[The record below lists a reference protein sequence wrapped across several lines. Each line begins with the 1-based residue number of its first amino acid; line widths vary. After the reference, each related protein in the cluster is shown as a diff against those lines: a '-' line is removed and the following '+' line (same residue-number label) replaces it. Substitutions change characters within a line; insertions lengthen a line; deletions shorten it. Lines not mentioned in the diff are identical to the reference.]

1 MEEKSP
7 IEGEVEDPKEL
18 ISEGEFL
25 YRKGRYADSLRVFNH
40 VISLDPSQ
48 YLAWFNRGVLLE
60 TKGDLKGAQ
69 QSFEIALDLDSSFA
83 PAAANLAVLLDRIG
97 DYTEATKWALT
108 AMSTFD
114 GHPLLKA
121 IVDKSSGA
129 IQKSPVKDWKEVS
142 GWGSAKKGNAPTPA
156 IMVPPEKGEEVVFEG
171 GPEEISSY
179 EFNKEDVED
188 VMAKHGIENQE
199 VLLREATMHDR
210 DTNLVLDKEELEI
223 AAKTVKFIDE
233 KIDNINIPN
242 KEIDISS
249 LEDEVRG
256 LIKSGE
262 PEKAIELVSTNLNE
276 SAITAPLWALSG
288 GAKAKLGELD
298 SAIRDLKKSIE
309 LDPSS
314 STAHHNLGV
323 MLKKSL
329 RNEEALKHFE
339 EALDLDSE
347 YLKAA
352 KNLANTAKEVGRSDL
367 EIKGYR
373 TLLRENSSHPN
384 RLDFVKLLISMAKA
398 ESEVLGYTEQPLT
411 IKEGPSLAKEALL
424 HLRSETSLE
433 ESMLIPEAMS
443 LADQQPEAVKEWRK
457 LLENY
462 PNDAKIWLGLSNCL
476 EKMGEFEKAEKC
488 KVKYNELT
496 GRNSDIGVL
505 SLPVETKEENNL
517 NLDTTVQDEVNLEL
531 AAANLNNL
539 QGLNPVSINENN
551 ASEWFNKGMLLLS
564 EEKFSEALSCY
575 DKALSQVGS
584 DLEMKIKIM
593 NGRGSSLYGMKK
605 FADSINAYHDAMK
618 LNPSDVSG
626 HILYNLG
633 MSYAEMNAFPD
644 AIKCFEQAIPRGL
657 DSETISRVKEQIK
670 ICKKLAKANNN

>member
-1 MEEKSP
+1 MQEKGDVESS
-7 IEGEVEDPKEL
+7 EVEDPEEL
-18 ISEGEFL
+18 IAEGEFL

-48 YLAWFNRGVLLE
+48 SLAWFNRGVLLE

-142 GWGSAKKGNAPTPA
+142 GWGSAKKGNAPSPA
-156 IMVPPEKGEEVVFEG
+156 IIVPPEKGEEVVFDG
-171 GPEEISSY
+171 GPEEIESY
-179 EFNKEDVED
+179 HYSEEDIEN
-188 VMAKHGIENQE
+188 VMTKHGLEDQE

-223 AAKTVKFIDE
+223 AAKTVKFIE
-233 KIDNINIPN
+233 GKIETPSSSSMEVNLQFLEE
-242 KEIDISS
+242 EI
-249 LEDEVRG
+249 RN
-256 LIKSGE
+256 LIKAGN
-262 PEKAIELVSTNLNE
+262 PKKAIELAKPNLTNNID
-276 SAITAPLWALSG
+276 SAPLWALSG
-288 GAKAKLGELD
+288 GAKAKLGDLD

-309 LDPSS
+309 LDPTS
-314 STAHHNLGV
+314 STAHHNVGV

-329 RNEEALKHFE
+329 RTEEALTHFE
-339 EALDLDSE
+339 KALELDDE

-352 KNLANTAKEVGRSDL
+352 KNLASTAKELGRSDL

-373 TLLRENSSHPN
+373 TILRENGSHPN
-384 RLDFVKLLISMAKA
+384 RLDFVRLLLSIAKA
-398 ESEVLGYTEQPLT
+398 ESEVMGYTDQPLT
-411 IKEGPSLAKEALL
+411 IKEGPTLAKEALL
-424 HLRSETSLE
+424 HLKSGNNLE

-443 LADQQPEAVKEWRK
+443 LAEQNVEAVKEWK
-457 LLENY
+457 NLLEEY
-462 PNDAKIWLGLSNCL
+462 PNEGKIWLGLSICL
-476 EKMGEFEKAEKC
+476 EKMGEYEKSEKC
-488 KVKYNELT
+488 KLKYRELS
-496 GRNSDIGVL
+496 GISDGLGIL
-505 SLPVETKEENNL
+505 SEKIEKTEETISKSDDFNL
-517 NLDTTVQDEVNLEL
+517 NEVNLEQ
-531 AAANLNNL
+531 AAADLNQIKNSEI
-539 QGLNPVSINENN
+539 QINENN
-551 ASEWFNKGMLLLS
+551 ASEWFNKAMILLS
-564 EEKFSEALSCY
+564 EEKYSDALSCY
-575 DKALSQVGS
+575 DKALSQVGD

-618 LNPSDVSG
+618 LNPSNVSG

-633 MSYAEMNAFPD
+633 MSYAEMNAFTD

-657 DSETISRVKEQIK
+657 DSDTIYRVKDQIK
-670 ICKKLAKANNN
+670 ICKKLAKENNN

>member
-1 MEEKSP
+1 MEGKNP

-129 IQKSPVKDWKEVS
+129 VQKSPVKDWKEVS

-188 VMAKHGIENQE
+188 VMAKHGIDNQE

-210 DTNLVLDKEELEI
+210 DTNLVLDKDELEI

-233 KIDNINIPN
+233 KMESTNILN
-242 KEIDISS
+242 KEIDLSS
-249 LEDEVRG
+249 LEDEVRS

-262 PEKAIELVSTNLNE
+262 PEKAIELVKPNLNE
-276 SAITAPLWALSG
+276 SSATAPLWALSG

-298 SAIRDLKKSIE
+298 SAIRDLQKSIE

-339 EALDLDSE
+339 EALDLDGE

-352 KNLANTAKEVGRSDL
+352 KNLANTAKDVGRSDL

-384 RLDFVKLLISMAKA
+384 RLDFVRLLISMAKA
-398 ESEVLGYTEQPLT
+398 ESEVLGYTDQPLT
-411 IKEGPSLAKEALL
+411 IKEGPSMAKEALL
-424 HLRSETSLE
+424 HLRFENSLE

-443 LADQQPEAVKEWRK
+443 LADQQAEAVKEWKK
-457 LLENY
+457 LLEKY

-476 EKMGEFEKAEKC
+476 EKMGDFEKAEKC
-488 KVKYNELT
+488 RLKYNELT
-496 GRNSDIGVL
+496 GRTSDIGIL
-505 SLPVETKEENNL
+505 SEPVEKAETNL
-517 NLDTTVQDEVNLEL
+517 NMDSNIHQEVNLEL
-531 AAANLNNL
+531 AAANLNNT
-539 QGLNPVSINENN
+539 QISDAVSINENN

-575 DKALSQVGS
+575 DKALSQVGN

-618 LNPSDVSG
+618 LNPSNVSG

>member
-1 MEEKSP
+1 MQEKGDVESS
-7 IEGEVEDPKEL
+7 EVEAPEEL
-18 ISEGEFL
+18 IAEGEFL

-48 YLAWFNRGVLLE
+48 SLAWFNRGVLLE

-142 GWGSAKKGNAPTPA
+142 GWGSAKKGNAPSPA
-156 IMVPPEKGEEVVFEG
+156 IIIPPEKGEEVVFDG
-171 GPEEISSY
+171 GPEEIESY
-179 EFNKEDVED
+179 HYSEEDIEN
-188 VMAKHGIENQE
+188 VMTKHGLEDQE

-223 AAKTVKFIDE
+223 AAKTVKFIE
-233 KIDNINIPN
+233 GKIETP
-242 KEIDISS
+242 SS
-249 LEDEVRG
+249 SSMEVNLQFLEEELRN
-256 LIKSGE
+256 LIKAGNPKE
-262 PEKAIELVSTNLNE
+262 AIELAKPNLTNNID
-276 SAITAPLWALSG
+276 SAPLWALSG
-288 GAKAKLGELD
+288 GAKAKLGDLD

-309 LDPSS
+309 LDPTS
-314 STAHHNLGV
+314 STAHHNVGV

-329 RNEEALKHFE
+329 RTEEALTHFE
-339 EALDLDSE
+339 KALELDDE

-352 KNLANTAKEVGRSDL
+352 KNLASTAKELGRSDL

-373 TLLRENSSHPN
+373 TILRENGSHPN
-384 RLDFVKLLISMAKA
+384 RLDFVRLLLSIAKA
-398 ESEVLGYTEQPLT
+398 ESEVMGYTDQPLT
-411 IKEGPSLAKEALL
+411 IKEGPTLAKEALL
-424 HLRSETSLE
+424 HLKSGNNLE

-443 LADQQPEAVKEWRK
+443 LAEQNVEAVKEWK
-457 LLENY
+457 NLLEEY
-462 PNDAKIWLGLSNCL
+462 PNEGKIWLGLSICL
-476 EKMGEFEKAEKC
+476 EKMGEYEKSEKC
-488 KVKYNELT
+488 KLKYRELS
-496 GRNSDIGVL
+496 GISDGLGIL
-505 SLPVETKEENNL
+505 SEKIEKTEETISKSDDFNL
-517 NLDTTVQDEVNLEL
+517 NEVNLEQ
-531 AAANLNNL
+531 AAADLNQIKNSEI
-539 QGLNPVSINENN
+539 QINENN
-551 ASEWFNKGMLLLS
+551 ASEWFNKAMILLS
-564 EEKFSEALSCY
+564 EEKYSDALSCY
-575 DKALSQVGS
+575 DKALSQVGD

-618 LNPSDVSG
+618 LNPSNVSG

-633 MSYAEMNAFPD
+633 MSYAEMNAFTD

-657 DSETISRVKEQIK
+657 DSDTIYRVKDQIK
-670 ICKKLAKANNN
+670 ICKKLAKENNN